1 MSATSVPT
9 RREVPRG
16 PVRRARRGRGLLV
29 AGVVLAAGAGAV
41 LVVTDHTDHSL
52 AEASCAVADGG
63 MTYTITPEQ
72 AQNAAIITDVAV
84 SRSLPDHAAT
94 IALATS
100 LQETKLRNLDYGD
113 RDSLGLFQQRPSQG
127 WGTAAEVSDP
137 VYASTAFYEALVKLP
152 SWQSDSVATAAQA
165 VQRSA
170 DGDAYASWE
179 GEARALA
186 IALTG
191 EHPAGLT
198 CSGGVLSTAKAQ
210 TTTTAA
216 AVSGAVT
223 SALGGSALSPG
234 SDTQL
239 GRAAAARLVAD
250 ATTDGITRVAYDGYQ
265 WTAARGTWVSDPAAG
280 ATVTFTLAVRAST
293 SGPT

>member
-1 MSATSVPT
+1 MAATSAPT
-9 RREVPRG
+9 RRALARG
-16 PVRRARRGRGLLV
+16 PVRRSRRGGGLLV
-29 AGVVLAAGAGAV
+29 AGVVIAAGAGAV
-41 LVVTDHTDHSL
+41 LVVTDHVSHSL
-52 AEASCAVADGG
+52 ADASCTAADGG
-63 MTYTITPEQ
+63 VTYTVTPEQ

-152 SWQSDSVATAAQA
+152 SWEEDSVATAAQA

-170 DGDAYASWE
+170 DGTAYASWE

-198 CSGGVLSTAKAQ
+198 CSGGPLSTAKAR

-216 AVSGAVT
+216 AVSTSVTAALGA
-223 SALGGSALSPG
+223 SALAPG
-234 SDTQL
+234 TDTQL

-250 ATTDGITRVAYDGYQ
+250 ANADGITRVAYDGYQ
-265 WTAARGTWVSDPAAG
+265 WTAARGTWVTDPAA
-280 ATVTFTLAVRAST
+280 TLTISFTLAPTAS
-293 SGPT
+293 